1 MQQSCQRCG
10 KRFNQ
15 TGADIYCPGCTEEIA
30 AAAFKTQRSYN
41 KTCVTCGKEFMATDK
56 KQKYCSVSCRSAAYK
71 VPTKPEVGTE
81 KAKIVFEEIKTDP
94 VNHPSHYTRGKIEVI
109 EFIEDQRLSYH
120 LGNVLKYI
128 CRAGFKNNEVED
140 LKKAAWYLNRYIGLI
155 EGGVRDERTTLPHA

>member
-1 MQQSCQRCG
+1 MFEIG
-10 KRFNQ
+10 KRGCAPKICPDCRQ
-15 TGADIYCPGCTEEIA
+15 KEADKAAKIKAESAKEKKHQEALAKAKA
-30 AAAFKTQRSYN
+30 AAEDKE
-41 KTCVTCGKEFMATDK
+41 VTVKEEKEQPSELVFEPVEVIK
-56 KQKYCSVSCRSAAYK
+56 PK
-71 VPTKPEVGTE
+71 VPS
-81 KAKIVFEEIKTDP
+81 DP

-155 EGGVRDERTTLPHA
+155 EGGIRDERTTLPHA

>member
-1 MQQSCQRCG
+1 M
-10 KRFNQ
+10 K
-15 TGADIYCPGCTEEIA
+15 EE
-30 AAAFKTQRSYN
+30 
-41 KTCVTCGKEFMATDK
+41 KE
-56 KQKYCSVSCRSAAYK
+56 QPS
-71 VPTKPEVGTE
+71 EL
-81 KAKIVFEEIKTDP
+81 VFEPVEVIKSKVTSDP

-109 EFIEDQRLSYH
+109 EFIEYQRLSYH